1 MDTCKLNNGN
11 GCRKIS
17 TKVEVRDSSGSLVS
31 SGNVTAIS
39 KRCMCVNTNHRF
51 PENSTIRLQSH
62 KKNILELSVRVLI
75 SQYIN
80 CNYKMSIE
88 VLNPSLDYIAL
99 ANNH

>member
-1 MDTCKLNNGN
+1 MDQCKFSDEND
-11 GCRKIS
+11 CRKIS
-17 TKVEVRDSSGSLVS
+17 SKIEARNSSGSLVR